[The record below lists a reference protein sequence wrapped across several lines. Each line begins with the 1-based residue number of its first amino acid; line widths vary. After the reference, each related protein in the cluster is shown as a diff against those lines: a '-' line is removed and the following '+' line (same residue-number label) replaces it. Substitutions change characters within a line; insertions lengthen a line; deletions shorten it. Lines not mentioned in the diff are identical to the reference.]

1 MNTHVGVWIDHKK
14 AVIVAAGHE
23 TTTVVQS
30 DVPCHTRYAGGGGY
44 LRGHSS
50 LRGGSERQREERN
63 RNALDE
69 YFDQVITA
77 LGLPGALLIL
87 GPGDA
92 KLQLA
97 DRLGHEIIRPRPT
110 IAMET
115 ADKLT
120 ATQIR
125 AKVSKYFDA
134 HGCRHAT

>member
-1 MNTHVGVWIDHKK
+1 MNTHVGVWIYYKK
-14 AVIVAAGHE
+14 AVIVTTGNK

-30 DVPCHTRYAGGGGY
+30 DVPGHTRYAGGGAY
-44 LRGHSS
+44 PRGHSS

-69 YFDQVITA
+69 YFHQVIAA
-77 LGLPGALLIL
+77 LGHPGALLIL
-87 GPGDA
+87 GPGEA

-97 DRLGHEIIRPRPT
+97 DRLGHAITRPRPT

-120 ATQIR
+120 AAQIR
-125 AKVSKYFDA
+125 AKVSN
-134 HGCRHAT
+134 